1 MTGTRKQQLTYIITD
16 YIMLNLAWLGFNIV
30 RYFLLPATY
39 VANLSTWLV
48 TPAPLVGQL
57 VVPLGIMAIYWVT
70 GYYNYNQ
77 VYLKS
82 RVSEL
87 GNTLAVSFAAT
98 VIIYF
103 SVLIDDGIP
112 ERAGNYEMLM
122 LLWSMLF
129 VPVYAARL
137 LVTTRNIRRLHNG
150 RLTVNVL
157 VIGASRGAVDLA
169 QRLDNYLSHMGMKVV
184 GYVDIDGSTAGRHDF
199 DRPVYTAGELERVCQ
214 EQHITSLVIKPGHSG
229 MRSTVN
235 IINRLY
241 PLGLPMYLPADIY
254 HLITSHGRL
263 DTVIG
268 EPLINISSA
277 RVSASTVNL
286 KRTIDVIGSVLAL
299 VLLSPLL
306 AGIAVAVKL
315 DSRGPVLY
323 RQERIGYRKRP
334 FKINKFRTMVTDA
347 EADGPN
353 LSSADD
359 PRVTRIGRT
368 LRKYR
373 LDELPQFWNVL
384 IGEMSLVG
392 PRPERQYYIDQLVAL
407 APNYSVIHQVRPG
420 ITSLGMVKYG
430 YASTVEQML
439 QRLRYDLLY
448 IDNITL
454 GTDLKILIH
463 TVNTVITGRGI

>member
-1 MTGTRKQQLTYIITD
+1 MTSTRIQQLTYVITD

-30 RYFLLPATY
+30 RYFLLPTTY
-39 VANLSTWLV
+39 IEDLWAWL
-48 TPAPLVGQL
+48 TTAAPLIGQ
-57 VVPLGIMAIYWVT
+57 VAVPLGIMAIYWLT

-82 RVSEL
+82 RVAEL

-122 LLWSMLF
+122 LLWGMLF
-129 VPVYAARL
+129 LPVYTGRL
-137 LVTTRNIRRLHNG
+137 IITTRNIRRLRSG

-157 VIGASRGAVDLA
+157 IVGASRGAIDLA
-169 QRLDNYLSHMGMKVV
+169 QRLDNYLSRMGMKVV
-184 GYVDIDGSTAGRHDF
+184 GYVDIEGSAVGRSDF
-199 DRPVYTAGELERVCQ
+199 DRPVYQIGQLNNVCQ
-214 EQHITSLVIKPGHSG
+214 EQQITALIIKPGHNG

-235 IINRLY
+235 IINSLY
-241 PLGLPMYLPADIY
+241 PLGRSMYLPADIY
-254 HLITSHGRL
+254 HLIASHGRL
-263 DTVIG
+263 DTVVG

-277 RVSASTVNL
+277 RVSASTWNV
-286 KRTIDVIGSVLAL
+286 KRTFDVVCSATAL
-299 VLLSPLL
+299 ILLSPLL
-306 AGIAVAVKL
+306 LGIGLAVRL
-315 DSRGPVLY
+315 DSRGPALY

-334 FKINKFRTMVTDA
+334 FKINKFRTMYTDA
-347 EADGPN
+347 EADGPT
-353 LSSADD
+353 LSSVDD
-359 PRVTRIGRT
+359 PRVTRVGRV

-373 LDELPQFWNVL
+373 LDELPQFWNVFK
-384 IGEMSLVG
+384 GDMSLVG
-392 PRPERQYYIDQLVAL
+392 PRPERQFYIDQLVAV
-407 APNYSVIHQVRPG
+407 APYYSVIHQVRPG
-420 ITSLGMVKYG
+420 LTSLGMVKYG

-454 GTDLKILIH
+454 GTDLKILLH
-463 TVNTVITGRGI
+463 TINTVITGRGI